1 LHSFIPAKKEK
12 QFKPCNILNIRV
24 RKPAFIQMWSH
35 LCNLLSEDLA
45 KIVIL
50 VKTGIQLFV
59 TTDNL
64 WIPAYAG
71 MTLV

>member
-1 LHSFIPAKKEK
+1 
-12 QFKPCNILNIRV
+12 
-24 RKPAFIQMWSH
+24 
-35 LCNLLSEDLA
+35 LSEDLA